1 MKSILTFLSRFI
13 LCAAFLHATHA
24 EELVGSLPGQLSV
37 EQGAVVYTIPIEVP
51 PGVAGMQPDLAIT
64 YNSNAGNGL
73 LGVGFSLSGLSVI
86 TRCGQTIAQDGQKG
100 GVYYDGRDRF
110 CLDGQRLIAISG
122 SDGGD
127 GSEYRT
133 EIDSYSRIIS
143 HGQQG
148 SGPQWWRVETK
159 SGQVMEF
166 GNTQDSR
173 IEAQGKSTAR
183 LWAVN
188 RIEDTVGNGIDFEY
202 HEDNGNGEYYP
213 TRILYAGG
221 VVEFGY
227 EGRDDKIT
235 GYEAGSLRQV
245 GKLISRIES
254 RHLEGTHRDYG
265 LRYGLSSTNN
275 LSLLSSVSVCS
286 ALDNCLPTLN
296 IEWKETEISYSIPT
310 NSGINNIG
318 WNNNSRGMDVNG
330 DGRSDLV
337 LAYNNTWN
345 ILFGNG
351 TGLDSPTNTGISN
364 VGWNNNPHVMDVN
377 GDGRSDLVLAYN
389 STWNILFGN
398 GTGFDSPIN
407 TGISNVGWNNN
418 PHVMDVNGDGRS
430 DLVLAYNSTWNI
442 LFGNGTGFN
451 SPINTGISNVGWNN
465 NPHVMDINGDGR
477 SDLVLAYN
485 STWNILFGNGTGF
498 NSPVNTGIS
507 NVGWNNN
514 PHVMDVNGDGRSD
527 LVLAYNSTWNILFG
541 NGAGFNSPVNTEISN
556 IGWNNNP
563 HVMDLNGDGRSDL
576 VLAYNNTWNILFSN
590 GNGFNSPV
598 NTGINNVGWNNQPRV
613 LDVDGDGNSELV
625 LAYNSVWNLFR
636 ISEASQDVLTALSNG
651 FDVIDLDYEPLSA
664 CLSCY
669 QKDHDAV
676 YPALDLASAQQVIS
690 QLQTTTPT
698 ATQTTTYRY
707 GGLKAN
713 LHGRGSLGF
722 RWIEATDH
730 TRNTITRT
738 EYNQSFPHVGS
749 PERSTTHLIH
759 DGYGGNILLS
769 ETETQY
775 DHVTGH
781 SDRVYSP
788 HVVQTTERSYGLDR
802 SLLTTVTTEND
813 LIDGFGNI
821 GRITATTQGA
831 GETHVKVSTNDYIN
845 DEQRWILG
853 RLTRASVTHIA
864 PDNSQITRASEFAYD
879 AQTGLLTLEAIEP
892 NTALSQTTRYQYD
905 QHGNQI
911 AVTLSAPGLP
921 DRTTQT
927 QYDAVGRF
935 PIRVTNALG
944 HSETREYDSACGN
957 PISLTGPNGL
967 TTRWE
972 YDSLCR
978 KARET
983 RADGAETTWD
993 YQWAGDDAPGHALY
1007 SLTETASGA
1016 PPVTIFYDA
1025 LNREVRKD
1033 TVGFDGRTIHQETE
1047 YNARGEIVRQSLPHF
1062 AGETAYWVTNTYDL
1076 LGRPAS
1082 VSRPAGVLTGQ
1093 SAAITQYA
1101 YSGFATT
1108 VTDAMGRQKTTIK
1121 NALGRVVRVEEE
1133 EGAWLTHAMDAIGNL
1148 METNAGGVITRM
1160 GYDIRGNKVW
1170 MEDPDM
1176 GRWEYLYNGFGELI
1190 GQTDA
1195 KGQLVTMEYD
1205 QLGRM
1210 VRRQEPEGVT
1220 TWEYDTAE
1228 NGIGKLALIRAPN
1241 GFYKSFAYDGLGR
1254 PIQTSTHA
1262 DGQDFNITTG
1272 YDEFGRVRES
1282 IRPSGSIPGGFTVQ
1296 HVYNAYGYLSALRV
1310 PREHILDYDTAHLH
1324 TLYQN
1329 TREMAVLLLDETTD
1343 YLEKAAEYRAKAGI
1357 YEQLADQEALYAR
1370 TLALLGE
1377 AQGHMQA
1384 NAEPGTVFAPIN
1396 AAREL
1401 IRPLAETALQAEA
1414 FPELATTLEGVA
1426 QELSTAAAGSAEE
1439 LDAKLAE
1446 LERWGAELERIS
1458 DRMARM
1464 DHDPYHLYLWQAKGR
1479 DAAGRL
1485 TGTLF
1490 GNGLSTNKIYD
1501 PASGELLTIQSG
1513 FGTALPIRDLGYTY
1527 DLADNVTARF
1537 DRVQDIQETFQY
1549 DRLDRLTASTVSGQ
1563 IGQTSYHN
1571 TLTYTYD
1578 AQGNMTHHSG
1588 VGAYLYGAGTSG
1600 PGPHATTRAGE
1611 QEIQYDAN
1619 GSMTQAGDRSIQWTS
1634 FNKPESFQRG
1644 GKTIS
1649 FAYGPDRAR
1658 YLKTGT
1664 TTEGNPQRTVYLGR
1678 LYEQETTNRDDGAT
1692 VRHKHFVYA
1701 DGQLAAIH
1709 IKTEEAGIPRPDETR
1724 YLHRDNLG
1732 SIDTITDGRGNIV
1745 ERMSYEAFGARRAGN
1760 WRSADDPLAG
1770 IILPAF
1776 TNRGFTGHEHVDEM
1790 GLIHMNGRVYD
1801 PGLGRFLSADPNI
1814 QSPYSSQS
1822 YNRYSY
1828 VLNNPL
1834 KYTDPSG
1841 FFFKSL
1847 FKAVKKIFKS
1857 TIVRTVVA
1865 IAAAAIVGP
1874 AAMAWAGGGLAG
1886 AVVGGAA
1893 AGFAVGGIST
1903 GTWKGAFQ
1911 GAVLGGLSGG
1921 VAFGIGHSS
1930 IFEGVRNSF
1939 GGWGTHVA
1947 HGLARGAMGAARGGR
1962 FGAGFASGFF
1972 GSAAPVG
1979 GIDNM
1984 MGRTIAASVLGGTA
1998 SVLGGGKFGNG
2009 AITGVFAHLFSGNA
2023 LRRPDNVG
2031 GSRFFRN
2038 ALDVVGKIW
2047 ALPNTIAGMIYGGV
2061 GHIAGWIMGTNPQ
2074 TIFSHNAVQ
2083 FINNPFVRRDEA
2095 LTLGNTILYGS
2106 NTPPWRFG
2114 AYGDPSVNIGSHEE
2128 AHTYQ
2133 YQALGPFY
2141 APVYMLSGGFSGPSG
2156 NPLEQAAQDYGSN
2169 QGGWWPW

>member
-1 MKSILTFLSRFI
+1 MKSLLPRIARITRFALCLALIATTSR
-13 LCAAFLHATHA
+13 LASA
-24 EELVGSLPGQLSV
+24 EELVGSIPGQLSV
-37 EQGAVVYTIPIEVP
+37 EQGAAVYTVPIEVP

-86 TRCGQTIAQDGQKG
+86 TRCGQTIAQDGQRG
-100 GVYYDGRDRF
+100 GIYYDGRDRF

-122 SDGGD
+122 TDGGD
-127 GSEYRT
+127 GTEYRT
-133 EIDSYSRIIS
+133 EIDSYSRIVS

-159 SGQVMEF
+159 SGQVMAF

-173 IEAQGKSTAR
+173 IEAQGKSTVR

-227 EGRDDKIT
+227 EGRPDSVAS
-235 GYEAGSLRQV
+235 YEAGSVVQLNNRMRN
-245 GKLISRIES
+245 ISTYAENTFIRSYLARYEVS
-254 RHLEGTHRDYG
+254 GLTNRSHLLELNACDQNENCAAA
-265 LRYGLSSTNN
+265 SSF
-275 LSLLSSVSVCS
+275 SWS
-286 ALDNCLPTLN
+286 ATDKKTAFNPAENADIKTWDNPNVRN
-296 IEWKETEISYSIPT
+296 IP
-310 NSGINNIG
+310 G
-318 WNNNSRGMDVNG
+318 DFNG
-330 DGRSDLV
+330 DGLTDFLV
-337 LAYNNTWN
+337 WHAPFNNYRYNLYLAN
-345 ILFGNG
+345 GNG
-351 TGLDSPTNTGISN
+351 FDPAVATNLKSWGNSRLDNQV
-364 VGWNNNPHVMDVN
+364 VGDFN
-377 GDGRSDLVLAYN
+377 GDGMSDMLMWHVP
-389 STWNILFGN
+389 F
-398 GTGFDSPIN
+398 
-407 TGISNVGWNNN
+407 NNY
-418 PHVMDVNGDGRS
+418 R
-430 DLVLAYNSTWNI
+430 
-442 LFGNGTGFN
+442 FN
-451 SPINTGISNVGWNN
+451 
-465 NPHVMDINGDGR
+465 
-477 SDLVLAYN
+477 LYL
-485 STWNILFGNGTGF
+485 
-498 NSPVNTGIS
+498 
-507 NVGWNNN
+507 
-514 PHVMDVNGDGRSD
+514 
-527 LVLAYNSTWNILFG
+527 
-541 NGAGFNSPVNTEISN
+541 
-556 IGWNNNP
+556 
-563 HVMDLNGDGRSDL
+563 
-576 VLAYNNTWNILFSN
+576 SN
-590 GNGFNSPV
+590 GNGFEEAIATDIKTWDN
-598 NTGINNVGWNNQPRV
+598 INVRNISSDFN
-613 LDVDGDGNSELV
+613 GDGLTDFLV
-625 LAYNSVWNLFR
+625 WHAPFNNHRYNLY
-636 ISEASQDVLTALSNG
+636 LSNG
-651 FDVIDLDYEPLSA
+651 NGFEPAVPTNLKSWDNSKLNNQVAGDFNGDGMSDMLMWHVPFNNYRFNLYLSNGNGFEEAIATDIKTWDNTNIRNISSDFNGDGLTDFLVWHAPFNNHRYNLYLSNGNGFEPAIPTNLKSWDNWRLNNQVVGDFNGDGMSDMLMWHVPFNNHRFNLYLSNGKGFQEAIATDIKTWDNYKVRNSSADFNGDGLTDFLVWHAPFNNYRFNLYTLESSHNLVTGVSNGATQTTLEYEPLTQDQIHG
-664 CLSCY
+664 L
-669 QKDHDAV
+669 DTDAV
-676 YPALDLASAQQVIS
+676 YPSIDLQNPRHVV
-690 QLQTTTPT
+690 TEVK
-698 ATQTTTYRY
+698 TQNGLGGENTVSYRY

-788 HVVQTTERSYGLDR
+788 HVVQTTERNYGLDR

-821 GRITATTQGA
+821 GRITVTTQGA
-831 GETHVKVSTNDYIN
+831 GETHVKVSTNDYVN

-864 PDNSQITRASEFAYD
+864 PDNTQITRASEFAYD
-879 AQTGLLTLEAIEP
+879 AGTGLLTLEAIEP

-921 DRTTQT
+921 DRTTET

-935 PIRVTNALG
+935 PVRVTNALG
-944 HSETREYDSACGN
+944 HSETREYDPACGK

-978 KARET
+978 KTREA
-983 RADGAETTWD
+983 RADGTETTWA
-993 YQWAGDDAPGHALY
+993 YQWVDDDASDDAPALALY

-1016 PPVTIFYDA
+1016 SPVTIFYDA

-1033 TVGFDGRTIHQETE
+1033 TIGFDGRTIHQETE

-1062 AGETAYWVTNTYDL
+1062 VGETAHWVLNTYDL
-1076 LGRPAS
+1076 LGRPDS
-1082 VSRPAGVLTGQ
+1082 VSRPAGALTGQ
-1093 SAAITQYA
+1093 SAAVTHYA
-1101 YSGFATT
+1101 YAGFATT
-1108 VTDAMGRQKTTIK
+1108 VTDPMGRQKTTTK
-1121 NALGRVVRVEEE
+1121 NALGQVIRVDEE
-1133 EGAWLTHAMDAIGNL
+1133 EGAWLTHTHDAIGNL
-1148 METNAGGVITRM
+1148 VETNANGVITRM
-1160 GYDIRGNKVW
+1160 GYDARGNKIW
-1170 MEDPDM
+1170 MQDPDM
-1176 GRWEYLYNGFGELI
+1176 GRWEYAYNALGELI

-1195 KGQLVTMEYD
+1195 KGQTVAMEYD
-1205 QLGRM
+1205 LLGRM
-1210 VRRQEPEGVT
+1210 VRREESEGIT
-1220 TWEYDTAE
+1220 TWEYDTAGH
-1228 NGIGKLALIRAPN
+1228 GIGKLALIRAPN
-1241 GFYKSFAYDGLGR
+1241 GFYKAFGYDDLGR
-1254 PIQTSTHA
+1254 PSETSTHA
-1262 DGQDFNITTG
+1262 DSQDFIITTG
-1272 YDEFGRVRES
+1272 YDQFGRVAES
-1282 IRPSGSIPGGFTVQ
+1282 IRPDGFTVQ
-1296 HVYNAYGYLSALRV
+1296 HTYNAFGYLEALRA

-1329 TREMAVLLLDETTD
+1329 AREMATLLLDETTD
-1343 YLEKAAEYRAKAGI
+1343 YLQKAAEYREKAGI
-1357 YEQLADQEALYAR
+1357 YQQLADQDALYAR
-1370 TLALLGE
+1370 ALALLGE
-1377 AQGHMQA
+1377 AQAHMEI

-1426 QELSTAAAGSAEE
+1426 QELATAAAESAEE
-1439 LDAKLAE
+1439 LDGKLAE
-1446 LERWGAELERIS
+1446 LERWGEELERIS
-1458 DRMARM
+1458 GQMARM

-1527 DLADNVTARF
+1527 DLADNVTARS
-1537 DRVQDIQETFQY
+1537 DNVQDIQETFQY
-1549 DRLDRLTASTVSGQ
+1549 DRLDRLTASTVLGT
-1563 IGQTSYHN
+1563 IGGTSYHN
-1571 TLTYTYD
+1571 TLTYSYD

-1588 VGAYLYGAGTSG
+1588 VGAYLYGAGGSG
-1600 PGPHATTRAGE
+1600 QPGPHATTRTGD

-1619 GSMTQAGDRSIQWTS
+1619 GSMTQAGDRSIEWTS
-1634 FNKPESFQRG
+1634 FHKPKTFQRG
-1644 GKTIS
+1644 ASTIA
-1649 FAYGPDRAR
+1649 FDYGPDRAR

-1678 LYEQETTNRDDGAT
+1678 LYEQETTSGAQGDSSSDT
-1692 VRHKHFVYA
+1692 IRRKHFLYA

-1709 IKTEEAGIPRPDETR
+1709 IKTEQAGVPQPDETR

-1841 FFFKSL
+1841 FSWWSKH
-1847 FKAVKKIFKS
+1847 KKQIIAVAI
-1857 TIVRTVVA
+1857 IVVA
-1865 IAAAAIVGP
+1865 SYAATSLTSAILKSAARKT
-1874 AAMAWAGGGLAG
+1874 ALTAGTTTAEV
-1886 AVVGGAA
+1886 ATAGAA
-1893 AGFAVGGIST
+1893 AGTATSAAVGSAQAGFWVT
-1903 GTWKGAFQ
+1903 AGA
-1911 GAVLGGLSGG
+1911 GAAGG
-1921 VAFGIGHSS
+1921 VAGGAIMGAGFGYMETGSLSGAFDGAIKG
-1930 IFEGVRNSF
+1930 
-1939 GGWGTHVA
+1939 A
-1947 HGLARGAMGAARGGR
+1947 AMGAVTGTALG
-1962 FGAGFASGFF
+1962 GAGYYLKPLTAADDVAMAAENTGKLQKAWGTVKQWGQVAADHYKGYKVAYDSLGKIATNMDAMEDAIAGPQDPSGANLSPLSVSASANNRHQ
-1972 GSAAPVG
+1972 AARAWSLTTQTP
-1979 GIDNM
+1979 
-1984 MGRTIAASVLGGTA
+1984 THAASTMANRHWSGY
-1998 SVLGGGKFGNG
+1998 G
-2009 AITGVFAHLFSGNA
+2009 ARNRNNARRFQRA
-2023 LRRPDNVG
+2023 LRV
-2031 GSRFFRN
+2031 SY
-2038 ALDVVGKIW
+2038 L
-2047 ALPNTIAGMIYGGV
+2047 
-2061 GHIAGWIMGTNPQ
+2061 
-2074 TIFSHNAVQ
+2074 
-2083 FINNPFVRRDEA
+2083 
-2095 LTLGNTILYGS
+2095 
-2106 NTPPWRFG
+2106 
-2114 AYGDPSVNIGSHEE
+2114 
-2128 AHTYQ
+2128 
-2133 YQALGPFY
+2133 
-2141 APVYMLSGGFSGPSG
+2141 
-2156 NPLEQAAQDYGSN
+2156 
-2169 QGGWWPW
+2169 